1 MKKIIIVLLVMIMA
15 LPVFAMKMGGVILPD
30 KLEIEN
36 EDLTLN
42 GAGLRKKVII
52 KVYACGLYLPQKSN
66 SSEEI
71 LAAND
76 AIAIRMHFIYNK
88 VDQKKLIVAWNE
100 GFEKTGA
107 LQEFAI
113 ETSRFNA
120 LFNEP
125 AKKGDKYD
133 IVYLP
138 ETGVQVIKNKV
149 VLGTIENSDF
159 RRAVFS
165 IWLGDDTAL
174 PKLKENLLNK

>member
-1 MKKIIIVLLVMIMA
+1 
-15 LPVFAMKMGGVILPD
+15 
-30 KLEIEN
+30 
-36 EDLTLN
+36 
-42 GAGLRKKVII
+42 
-52 KVYACGLYLPQKSN
+52 
-66 SSEEI
+66 
-71 LAAND
+71 
-76 AIAIRMHFIYNK
+76 
-88 VDQKKLIVAWNE
+88 
-100 GFEKTGA
+100 

-125 AKKGDKYD
+125 AKKGDVYD

-138 ETGVQVIKNKV
+138 EIGVQVIKNKV

-174 PKLKENLLNK
+174 PKLKEKLLNK

>member
-1 MKKIIIVLLVMIMA
+1 MKKILIVLLVVIMA
-15 LPVFAMKMGGVILPD
+15 LPIFAVKIGGVVLPD
-30 KLEIEN
+30 KLDIGN
-36 EDLTLN
+36 HGLILN

-71 LAAND
+71 LASDEAV
-76 AIAIRMHFIYNK
+76 AIRMDFIYKK
-88 VDQKKLIVAWNE
+88 VDQKKLITAWNE
-100 GFEKTGA
+100 GFAKTGA

-125 AKKGDKYD
+125 AKKGDVYD

-138 ETGVQVIKNKV
+138 EIGVQVIKNKV